1 MYLSLYRVKRVYD
14 FISFAS
20 KIKIMYRVLIL
31 VSRTA
36 LIPETCPLK
45 FTFFALRRY
54 RRQVFGDLQNLL
66 EQFLR
71 HRVARERGSNFL
83 IASYRVSR

>member
-14 FISFAS
+14 FIGFAS
-20 KIKIMYRVLIL
+20 KIEIICRVLIL
-31 VSRTA
+31 ASRTT
-36 LIPETCPLK
+36 LTPEACPLK

-54 RRQVFGDLQNLL
+54 RRQVFSDLQNLL
-66 EQFLR
+66 EQLLC

-83 IASYRVSR
+83 IASHHVSR